1 MRLRIIRFHPEILS
15 VARGKD
21 FGGSIHALALVEETA
36 NIVCKLPV
44 FGRPGGVQCSGSL
57 TVCAPYLLPP
67 LRATRDKCR
76 QCRLAACYGD
86 GRIR

>member
-21 FGGSIHALALVEETA
+21 FGGSNHALGLVEETA
-36 NIVCKLPV
+36 NIACKLPV

-57 TVCAPYLLPP
+57 TECDPYLLQP
-67 LRATRDKCR
+67 LRATRDECWQR
-76 QCRLAACYGD
+76 
-86 GRIR
+86 